1 MCIGRKNCRCKKR
14 AGLRARPLIA
24 KANQMKKLILIL
36 SLFLINACSLGSI
49 PARPDSL
56 GLDEIKF
63 SRKEPETWTM
73 ANGLVVYYMQ
83 NDELPQVGGTL
94 YFPGGEFYQPAGRL
108 GLSGLT
114 GALMREGGI
123 RGMSPEQFDKR
134 LNDLAASIETG
145 FSEEYG
151 TASFFSLEDDFE
163 HVFSYFSEVVLR
175 PAFSASRLALIKG
188 LSVKGIQS
196 RKDDPDTIA
205 DSAFKQLIYG
215 AESPYARM
223 ASSREVQS
231 ITMDE
236 IKAFH
241 ASYLR
246 PNGAYFALSGSL
258 PKDKIKKALEK
269 YFGNWEKNAK
279 ELPKLPPITKEI
291 RPAIYLLKRDFDQ
304 ARIYIGH
311 RGPERIP
318 PDLHAMIVFNQL
330 FGHGSFGSLL
340 FSEIRSRLGL
350 AYTVYG
356 GLIPDNPEGM
366 FEIYIATRVEETA
379 KAIKATLA
387 LVDKALKEKPES
399 VSFEDAKSKIS
410 RSFVFKF
417 TSPGSIV
424 QRAVTLK
431 MLGYPDD
438 YDQKYLET
446 IAAVSE
452 EGVLATAKKYIDPS
466 KLVIVIVGRVSKED
480 LEAAFGGEREVRE
493 FTFDEVPRF

>member
-1 MCIGRKNCRCKKR
+1 
-14 AGLRARPLIA
+14 
-24 KANQMKKLILIL
+24 MKKLILIITF
-36 SLFLINACSLGSI
+36 LFLNSCATSGI

-56 GLDEIKF
+56 GLEEIKF
-63 SRKEPETWTM
+63 SRKEPETWTID
-73 ANGLVVYYMQ
+73 NGLIVYYMQ
-83 NDELPQVGGTL
+83 NDELPQVSGTL

-123 RGMSPEQFDKR
+123 SGMSPEQFDKR
-134 LNDLAASIETG
+134 LDDLAASIETG

-163 HVFSYFSEVVLR
+163 EVFSYFSEVVLR
-175 PAFSASRLALIKG
+175 PAFSAERLALLKR

-205 DSAFKQLIYG
+205 GSAFKQLIYG
-215 AESPYARM
+215 EESPYARM
-223 ASSREVQS
+223 ATAREVQS
-231 ITMDE
+231 ITREE

-258 PKDKIKKALEK
+258 PKEKIKRALEK
-269 YFGNWEKNAK
+269 YFGGWKKNEKN
-279 ELPKLPPITKEI
+279 LPKLPPVTKEI
-291 RPAIYLLKRDFDQ
+291 KPAIYLLKRDFDQ

-318 PDLHAMIVFNQL
+318 ADLHALIVFNQL

-350 AYTVYG
+350 AYSVYG
-356 GLIPDNPEGM
+356 GLLPDNPEGM
-366 FEIYIATRVEETA
+366 FEIYIATRVEEVA

-387 LVDKALKEKPES
+387 IVEKSLREKPES

-424 QRAVTLK
+424 QRAAILK
-431 MLGYPDD
+431 VLGYPES
-438 YDQKYLET
+438 YDQNYLET
-446 IAAVSE
+446 MAAVSE
-452 EGVLATAKKYIDPS
+452 EDVSAVARKYIDPS
-466 KLVIVIVGRVSKED
+466 KFVIVIVGRVSKEE
-480 LEAAFGGEREVRE
+480 LQTAFGGEFEVRE
-493 FTFDEVPRF
+493 FAFDEVPRF